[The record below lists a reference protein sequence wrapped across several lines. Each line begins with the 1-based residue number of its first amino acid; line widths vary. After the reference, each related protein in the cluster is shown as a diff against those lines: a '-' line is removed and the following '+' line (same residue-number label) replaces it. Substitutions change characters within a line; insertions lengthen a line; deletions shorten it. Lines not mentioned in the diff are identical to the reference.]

1 MGVRIDP
8 DQLRYWRNI
17 RVMSRHQ
24 LAAAA
29 RMSYDSVVSYELGR
43 KSPGQSAFRRLF
55 TALGIGPEDLALEPE
70 KKTRK
75 TTKED

>member
-8 DQLRYWRNI
+8 DQLRYWRNL
-17 RVMSRHQ
+17 RLMSRHQ
-24 LAAAA
+24 LASAA

-43 KSPGQSAFRRLF
+43 KSPGQSALRRLC
-55 TALGIGPEDLALEPE
+55 ASLGIGLEDVMLEPE

-75 TTKED
+75 TKED